1 MFASVTLPLLDL
13 RAALGKEQNQLQEPI
28 ALAPQH
34 DSAQRIGTV
43 SESARR
49 LGLRPG
55 MGVGEA
61 IDICPELRLITP
73 DPNRSENIW
82 QAFLSRIEMTGA
94 QVESK
99 RHGEA
104 FFLADPIERLHGG
117 LNGVLEAVAGRLGPN
132 ALIGAAPSRLAAL
145 AAAHGMSGKAAG
157 PETGPESASH
167 SGTGRSGTS
176 RSGADRSE
184 TGRFTVVRPEDL
196 QACLDPLPVR
206 ILDGR
211 LDGPEQKVSRMLSS
225 LLRLGIRR
233 LGQLRELPRDAVA
246 DRFGEL
252 GIEALELATGIEPS
266 IRPRTPQ
273 EQIAESLELPE
284 VASGIHLQGALTILC
299 DRLAARLNGL
309 GMSVRSLTLEARL
322 SGGGSWAKEAA
333 PREPT
338 ARSDLL
344 RMLLAP
350 GLDQLPRPAEQLG
363 LRVTETTT
371 AAPKQ
376 IELSRRPGETRR
388 LRLSEAAHQVRA
400 AVGEAAL
407 MRVLDAEAGSH
418 LPERRMLLTPYL
430 NR

>member
-1 MFASVTLPLLDL
+1 MFVSVTLPLLDL
-13 RAALGKEQNQLQEPI
+13 RAALGDAQGRLRETV

-34 DSAQRIGTV
+34 DSTQRIGEV
-43 SESARR
+43 SDPARR
-49 LGLRPG
+49 LGVRPG

-73 DPNRSENIW
+73 DPNRSEDIW
-82 QAFLSRIEMTGA
+82 QAFLVRIEATGA
-94 QVESK
+94 QVESS
-99 RHGEA
+99 RYGEA

-117 LNGVLEAVAGRLGPN
+117 LNGVLAAVAGKLGAN

-145 AAAHGMSGKAAG
+145 AAAHREIAG
-157 PETGPESASH
+157 PPDRHGARRETTPVKYAVIGPE
-167 SGTGRSGTS
+167 G
-176 RSGADRSE
+176 
-184 TGRFTVVRPEDL
+184 L
-196 QACLDPLPVR
+196 QACLDRLPVAT
-206 ILDGR
+206 LGGR
-211 LDGPEQKVSRMLSS
+211 LDGPEEKVRRMLSS
-225 LLRLGIRR
+225 LTRLGIHR

-252 GIEALELATGIEPS
+252 GIEALEMATGTEPP
-266 IRPRTPQ
+266 IRPRSPR
-273 EQIAESLELPE
+273 EKIAESLELPE

-299 DRLAARLNGL
+299 DRLAARLNEL
-309 GMSVRSLTLEARL
+309 GMSVRSLTMEAHL

-338 ARSDLL
+338 SRSDLL

-350 GLDQLPRPAEQLG
+350 GLDQLPRPAERLG
-363 LRVTETTT
+363 LRVTEMTA

-376 IELSRRPGETRR
+376 IELSSRPGDTRR
-388 LRLSEAAHQVRA
+388 LRLSEAARQVRA

-430 NR
+430 SR